1 MANPRFKCAQRIE
14 GNYNGQTSFEEF
26 AVEFSHTGNLEVFHL
41 LLLKYCPKRLHFS
54 FYGMI
59 ARTQLAILHFN
70 QAMKAGHAIT
80 KNNIPRY
87 KLQFSKVSQ
96 AYVVKAIRKPP
107 EKKYIDDLMSEVV
120 NLTKFEDHVVNLP
133 ILPDIPQSASATE
146 KPDKNEMI
154 KQKRTR
160 FLTS

>member
-1 MANPRFKCAQRIE
+1 MQYF
-14 GNYNGQTSFEEF
+14 T
-26 AVEFSHTGNLEVFHL
+26 EFSHTGNLEVFHS

-80 KNNIPRY
+80 NNNIPRY

-107 EKKYIDDLMSEVV
+107 EKIYIDDLMSEVV
-120 NLTKFEDHVVNLP
+120 NLTKFEDHIINLP

-146 KPDKNEMI
+146 KPDKNDMI